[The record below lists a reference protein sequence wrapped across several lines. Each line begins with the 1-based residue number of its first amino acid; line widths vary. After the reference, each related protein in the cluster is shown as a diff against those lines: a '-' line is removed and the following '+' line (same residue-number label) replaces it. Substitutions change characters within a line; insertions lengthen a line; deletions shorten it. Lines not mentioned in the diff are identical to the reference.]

1 MQFISLILLLIG
13 IMLIT
18 ISYTKEKTSKMDN
31 KVEYRYIP
39 QWLYDEQFGHIDL
52 QKKYEDIF
60 MKSNPSKTSILVKQ
74 IPDTEFILT
83 EFLTATAS
91 NQPQRRDLP
100 VVAPNSCPCL
110 LKYSPVSSNSSVGNG
125 PEPTLVV

>member
-1 MQFISLILLLIG
+1 
-13 IMLIT
+13 MLIT

-60 MKSNPSKTSILVKQ
+60 MKSNPGPFGL
-74 IPDTEFILT
+74 DT
-83 EFLTATAS
+83 
-91 NQPQRRDLP
+91 
-100 VVAPNSCPCL
+100 
-110 LKYSPVSSNSSVGNG
+110 KYENINTN
-125 PEPTLVV
+125 EEINTNKEDTIE